1 MKRAVLILPPPPGE
15 NSQVGQSVE
24 ALLSPRQPVRR
35 EENKCGL
42 VGGLAQWPPQGK
54 QAITVS
60 PSANPPQIETLQ
72 RAFCPV
78 FVRGVRRLERRRF
91 AVRRGCGGR
100 PRSEELVLTPLG
112 P

>member
-1 MKRAVLILPPPPGE
+1 MKTARLARA
-15 NSQVGQSVE
+15 SK
-24 ALLSPRQPVRR
+24 ALLSPRQLVRR